1 MNRSESKYFNTAR
14 RMDEALLAL
23 LEEKDFAYITVREI
37 CARAG
42 VNRSTFYL
50 HYENMSDLLRET
62 VEMIDERFRASVA
75 DATDD
80 KTGGERLA
88 GLPRE
93 ELFLLLCLAAA
104 GVCAVLAF
112 RFAVPLQAQ
121 TPQTLPDTKE
131 LAAYT
136 QVELNTADAD
146 ALCTLPG
153 VGPHNAQAI
162 LDYRA
167 QHGPFAQVEDAAQV
181 PGITQAMVDSWAGQ
195 AYVR

>member
-1 MNRSESKYFNTAR
+1 MG
-14 RMDEALLAL
+14 
-23 LEEKDFAYITVREI
+23 EETY
-37 CARAG
+37 AG
-42 VNRSTFYL
+42 QK
-50 HYENMSDLLRET
+50 
-62 VEMIDERFRASVA
+62 A
-75 DATDD
+75 
-80 KTGGERLA
+80 
-88 GLPRE
+88 PRE
-93 ELFLLLCLAAA
+93 GCFCC
-104 GVCAVLAF
+104 CALPPQGSAQGW
-112 RFAVPLQAQ
+112 RSALQCRCESQ

-153 VGPHNAQAI
+153 VGPRNAQAI

-167 QHGPFAQVEDAAQV
+167 QYGPFAQVEDAAQV

>member
-1 MNRSESKYFNTAR
+1 MQNKKR
-14 RMDEALLAL
+14 
-23 LEEKDFAYITVREI
+23 
-37 CARAG
+37 
-42 VNRSTFYL
+42 
-50 HYENMSDLLRET
+50 
-62 VEMIDERFRASVA
+62 
-75 DATDD
+75 
-80 KTGGERLA
+80 
-88 GLPRE
+88 RE

-167 QHGPFAQVEDAAQV
+167 RHGPFAQVKMRHRCRALPKQWW
-181 PGITQAMVDSWAGQ
+181 IHGQ
-195 AYVR
+195 GRRMSARV

>member
-1 MNRSESKYFNTAR
+1 MQNKKR
-14 RMDEALLAL
+14 
-23 LEEKDFAYITVREI
+23 
-37 CARAG
+37 
-42 VNRSTFYL
+42 
-50 HYENMSDLLRET
+50 
-62 VEMIDERFRASVA
+62 
-75 DATDD
+75 
-80 KTGGERLA
+80 
-88 GLPRE
+88 RE

-153 VGPHNAQAI
+153 VGESRARAI
-162 LDYRA
+162 VAYR
-167 QHGPFAQVEDAAQV
+167 QQYGPFAQVADAADV
-181 PGITQAMVDSWAGQ
+181 PGLTEDIVASWAGQ
-195 AYVR
+195 ATVR